1 MHSQSLLA
9 RAALAL
15 FLIANSCSVVLAQG
29 GDPTKTKDRMLRGHK
44 HTIFGLA
51 FMPDSKVLASG
62 SEDDTIRLWDVKS
75 GECFATIQTGADQV
89 RGLAFSPKGE
99 ILAAAHKDGTVTLWD
114 MNSLQLQRTLEG
126 HTSEVYTVS
135 FSPDGKTLASGGFDK
150 TVRLWNVA
158 TGKLTKTLEG
168 HTSWVWTVSFSKD
181 GKRLASSGGMDRTAR
196 LWNVETG
203 KVEKVF
209 QPHGDKVRFV
219 GILQKSGKVVTTS
232 DDKWT
237 RVWEIDSG
245 KIAMKVQGY
254 GGMLSGAVS
263 PDETLI
269 AASGGGRR
277 VQVYDVKTGKQIAG
291 MPGHRLAVW
300 SLAFSPDG
308 KWLAS
313 GGVDRAVLLWH
324 LPDHLP
330 QQAKPA
336 ADAPTAP

>member
-1 MHSQSLLA
+1 MTAFHV
-9 RAALAL
+9 RTCFIL
-15 FLIANSCSVVLAQG
+15 FVIFANSTSVSLAQR
-29 GDPTKTKDRMLRGHK
+29 GDPTKTNDRVLRGHE

-89 RGLAFSPKGE
+89 RGLAFSPEGD
-99 ILAAAHKDGTVTLWD
+99 ILAAAHKDSTVTLWD
-114 MNSLQLQRTLEG
+114 MNSLQLLRTLGG

-150 TVRLWNVA
+150 TIRLWNVE

-168 HTSWVWTVSFSKD
+168 HTSWVWTVSFSKN
-181 GKRLASSGGMDRTAR
+181 GKRLASTGGLDQTAR

-203 KVEKVF
+203 KVEKVC

-219 GILQKSGKVVTTS
+219 GILEKSGKVVTTS
-232 DDKWT
+232 DDKWA

-254 GGMLSGAVS
+254 GGMLAGAVS

-277 VQVYDVKTGKQIAG
+277 VQVYDVKTGKQVAD
-291 MPGHRLAVW
+291 MPGHTRSVW
-300 SLAFSPDG
+300 SLTFSPDG
-308 KWLAS
+308 NWLAS
-313 GGVDRAVLLWH
+313 GGVDRAVRLWH
-324 LPDHLP
+324 LPDRLP
-330 QQAKPA
+330 DGAKPNTEKTR
-336 ADAPTAP
+336 AP

>member
-1 MHSQSLLA
+1 MIAIQF
-9 RAALAL
+9 RACLTL
-15 FLIANSCSVVLAQG
+15 FVLIAVSPAVLFAQG
-29 GDPTKTKDRMLRGHK
+29 GDPTKTNDRVLRGHE

-89 RGLAFSPKGE
+89 RGLAFSPKGD
-99 ILAAAHKDGTVTLWD
+99 ILAAAHKDSSVTLWD
-114 MNSLQLQRTLEG
+114 MNSLQQLRTLEG
-126 HTSEVYTVS
+126 HTNETYTVA
-135 FSPDGKTLASGGFDK
+135 FSPDGKTLASGGSDRTIRF
-150 TVRLWNVA
+150 WNVE

-168 HTSWVWTVSFSKD
+168 HTSWVWTVSFSRD
-181 GKRLASSGGMDRTAR
+181 GKQLASSGGLDRTAR

-254 GGMLSGAVS
+254 GGMLAGAVS

-277 VQVYDVKTGKQIAG
+277 VQVYDVKTGKQVAG
-291 MPGHRLAVW
+291 MPGHTLSVW

-308 KWLAS
+308 NWLAS
-313 GGVDRAVLLWH
+313 GGVDRAVRLWH
-324 LPDHLP
+324 LPDRLP
-330 QQAKPA
+330 DREKPNP
-336 ADAPTAP
+336 DKPKVP